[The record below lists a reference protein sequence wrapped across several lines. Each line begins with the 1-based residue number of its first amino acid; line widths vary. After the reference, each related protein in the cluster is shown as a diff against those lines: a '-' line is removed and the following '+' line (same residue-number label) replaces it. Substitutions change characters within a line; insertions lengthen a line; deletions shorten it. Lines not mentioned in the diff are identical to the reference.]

1 MLQLVQE
8 LFDHIITLLD
18 LRELFA
24 FRLTCRQFELRSR
37 MIFGEKAFGTI
48 TVNFTDVNLQ
58 WVHEIARHEVFRRGV
73 RTLYIGRWHHKKSVV
88 PAMHLKNMPFARR
101 RPYDEDSYSL
111 GLGGHWPRQGER
123 GQRGEMGSLDPSCE
137 SVTKFRSDVA
147 RFVNCQ
153 TLIITE
159 DHCHIYHWKGAEDY
173 LLPLDAVELLLQVLG
188 LPNAPPIRSFQVF
201 SFSFSENF
209 RDSQVCL
216 ATTSLSPIHLVR
228 VTG

>member
-18 LRELFA
+18 LRDLFS

-58 WVHEIARHEVFRRGV
+58 WLHDIARHEVFRRGV
-73 RTLYIGRWHHKKSVV
+73 RTLYVGWWHHKKSVL
-88 PAMHLKNMPFARR
+88 PAMHLKRAPYTGGKV
-101 RPYDEDSYSL
+101 YDEYSYSL

-123 GQRGEMGSLDPSCE
+123 GEQGQMGSLDPSGE

-153 TLIITE
+153 TFIITE
-159 DHCHIYHWKGAEDY
+159 EHCHIYHWKGAEDY
-173 LLPLDAVELLLQVLG
+173 LSPLDAVELLLQVLAF
-188 LPNAPPIRSFQVF
+188 PNAPPIRSFQVF
-201 SFSFSENF
+201 SSVPLSEPF
-209 RDSQVCL
+209 
-216 ATTSLSPIHLVR
+216 
-228 VTG
+228 